1 MPQGA
6 LLLHGFTA
14 TPESLGLL
22 TTSLK
27 EKGFLVEAPLLPGHG
42 TTARDLGE
50 KTWQDWYE
58 GAVGAY
64 QKLKGKVDSVCVAGL
79 SMGGLLTL
87 MLASEFPVDRIALLA
102 TPVIFVG
109 FMTDVVLP
117 LVGNTPLH
125 HLYQYHPKFV
135 GGAINDP
142 EARKDFVS
150 YTKMPIKGIMQIL
163 KLQVEVKKRLP
174 SIHVPALI
182 VHSVRDT
189 VAPYQNMEFIKNHL
203 GTKTVKTVTL
213 ERSNHVITLDYD
225 KNLVCEEVVDFFGGR
240 L

>member
-1 MPQGA
+1 MPSGA
-6 LLLHGFTA
+6 LLFHGFTA
-14 TPESLGLL
+14 TPDSLGPL
-22 TTSLK
+22 TSSLK
-27 EKGFLVEAPLLPGHG
+27 EKGFLIDAPLLPGHG
-42 TTARDLGE
+42 TTARDLGK

-58 GAVGAY
+58 GAVEAY
-64 QKLKGKVDSVCVAGL
+64 QKLKAKADSICVAGL

-87 MLASEFPVDRIALLA
+87 MLASEFPVSRIALLA

-125 HLYQYHPKFV
+125 HLYQYHPKFA

-150 YTKMPIKGIMQIL
+150 YTKMPIKGIMQIV
-163 KLQVEVKKRLP
+163 KLQTEVKKRLP
-174 SIHVPALI
+174 AIHVPTLI
-182 VHSVRDT
+182 VHSVHDT
-189 VAPYQNMEFIKNHL
+189 VAPYQNMEFIKGHL
-203 GTKTVKTVTL
+203 GAKTVKTVSL
-213 ERSNHVITLDYD
+213 ERSNHVITLDYE
-225 KNLVCEEVVDFFGGR
+225 KNLVCKEVVEFFGGH